1 MSKLTSAKKDI
12 NTGTSRKAS
21 DKAKMSNQALKAF
34 GLLMAWAFPLFI
46 GVIAPWLLGA
56 GLQWWT
62 LWVSAF
68 FISLALLAPHLIYF
82 PYKVWMFIGGIVGF
96 INTRIILG
104 VTFYLLI
111 FPIGL
116 VLRILKKLQY
126 KKKNN
131 SHSNYV
137 KRTDKLTKEQL
148 ENPF

>member
-1 MSKLTSAKKDI
+1 MSKLPSIKSVTNFSA
-12 NTGTSRKAS
+12 NTKVS
-21 DKAKMSNQALKAF
+21 DKELKEFA
-34 GLLMAWAFPLFI
+34 LLMAWAFPLFI
-46 GVIAPWLLGA
+46 GVIAPWILGL

-62 LWVSAF
+62 LLVSLCF
-68 FISLALLAPHLIYF
+68 VSLSFISPKLIYI
-82 PYKVWMFIGGIVGF
+82 PYKAWMFIGGIIGF
-96 INTRIILG
+96 INTRVILG

-116 VLRILKKLQY
+116 ILRIFDKLQY
-126 KKKNN
+126 KKQKD

>member
-1 MSKLTSAKKDI
+1 MSKLSLIRKVTKTSNSTIASTKI
-12 NTGTSRKAS
+12 S
-21 DKAKMSNQALKAF
+21 DKELKEF

-46 GVIAPWLLGA
+46 GVIAPWILGL

-62 LWVSAF
+62 LWLSGC
-68 FISLALLAPHLIYF
+68 FISLSLLAPNLIYI

-116 VLRILKKLQY
+116 MLRAFNKLQF
-126 KKKNN
+126 KKKND
-131 SHSNYV
+131 SQSNYI

-148 ENPF
+148 EKPF

>member
-1 MSKLTSAKKDI
+1 MSKLSSAKKDMSTRA
-12 NTGTSRKAS
+12 NSKAS
-21 DKAKMSNQALKAF
+21 SKPKMSNQELKAF
-34 GLLMAWAFPLFI
+34 GILMAWAFPLFI

-68 FISLALLAPHLIYF
+68 FISLSLLAPNLIYF

-116 VLRILKKLQY
+116 ILSAFNKLQY
-126 KKKNN
+126 KNKCT

-137 KRTDKLTKEQL
+137 KRTDKLTKKQL